1 MRYKLPN
8 GQMIGINQPFTYE
21 GTSYPDNWTA
31 LATQEQKDALG
42 LTEIPEYPRPDDQ
55 FYIVTQ
61 NEDGTYNATPKD
73 LDALK
78 KHWTEY
84 FQMIA
89 HNTLLQTDWMV
100 IRKVERNVDVPEATT
115 TYRQAVI
122 AECTRLV
129 TAIAGASDVLAL
141 VAVVTTQGWPRNDNI

>member
-8 GQMIGINQPFTYE
+8 GQMIGVNQPFTYE
-21 GTSYPDNWTA
+21 GTSYPSNWTE

-42 LTEIPEYPRPDDQ
+42 LTSIQEYDRPDDT
-55 FYIVTQ
+55 FYWVTQ
-61 NEDGTYNATPKD
+61 NDDGTYNSTPKD
-73 LDALK
+73 LAGLK
-78 KHWTEY
+78 EHWVAY

-89 HNTLLQTDWMV
+89 HNTLAQTDWMV
-100 IRKVERNVDVPEATT
+100 IRKAERNVDIPAETT

-129 TAIAGASDVLAL
+129 ETIAGASDVPAL
-141 VAVVTTQGWPRNDNI
+141 IAVVGAQGWPDA

>member
-8 GQMIGINQPFTYE
+8 GQMIGISQPFTYE
-21 GTSYPDNWTA
+21 GTSYPSNWTE

-42 LTEIPEYPRPDDQ
+42 LTAIQEYDRPDDT
-55 FYIVTQ
+55 FYWVTQ
-61 NEDGTYNATPKD
+61 NDDGTYNSTPKD
-73 LDALK
+73 LAGLK
-78 KHWTEY
+78 EHWVAY

-89 HNTLLQTDWMV
+89 HNTLVQTDWMV
-100 IRKVERNVDVPEATT
+100 IRKAERNVDIPAETT

-129 TAIAGASDVLAL
+129 TGIEASADVPAL
-141 VAVVTTQGWPRNDNI
+141 ITMVTTQGWPKA

>member
-42 LTEIPEYPRPDDQ
+42 LTEIIEYSRPDDQ
-55 FYIVTQ
+55 FYMVTQ
-61 NEDGTYNATPKD
+61 NDDGTYNATPKD

-89 HNTLLQTDWMV
+89 HNTLAQTDWMV
-100 IRKVERNVDVPEATT
+100 IRKVERSVDIPAETT

-129 TAIAGASDVLAL
+129 TAIEASADVPAL
-141 VAVVTTQGWPRNDNI
+141 IEVVTTQNWGNE